1 LPDFPIFAVMTDPRQ
16 VYELEHE
23 KPGRLM
29 WKYFLPA
36 FASMMANAL
45 YNVVDRIYIGQGVD
59 ALALSGLTVVFPL
72 MIVFMAFGMLVGMGS
87 AVRISLALGEKDFNR
102 ANRILGNAFFLSLVL
117 GLVLMGAGFLVRD
130 RVLQIFG
137 AGPETIKYASDY
149 FTIILLGTP
158 LATVG
163 FSLNNVIRA
172 EGNPRIA
179 MYSIF
184 ISAGLNIILDP
195 IFIFGLDMGVKGA
208 AIATVISHLV
218 LAVWVLLHF
227 RSKRSVTRLTAA
239 TFRPDFYIIRHIV
252 SIGFAPFAMNL
263 ASSIIWGV
271 MNTKFIRYGG
281 DISIAA
287 LGIVNSA
294 TMLLVISIIS
304 INMAVQP
311 IIGFN
316 YGAGLFC
323 RVKETIM
330 KAIRYATL
338 IAVGGWLI
346 CMLAPGV
353 IISIFNTD
361 SPELREAGTLGLRIY
376 CAALPVVG
384 FQIISSNY
392 FQAIGK
398 ARLAIFLSMLRQIII
413 LFPLIIIL
421 PEFWGALGVW
431 VAIPVSDFAAAV
443 ISFILFRR
451 EIAKL
456 ECDMP
461 VAGRRNPEIAP
472 PPETC

>member
-1 LPDFPIFAVMTDPRQ
+1 
-16 VYELEHE
+16 
-23 KPGRLM
+23 
-29 WKYFLPA
+29 
-36 FASMMANAL
+36 
-45 YNVVDRIYIGQGVD
+45 
-59 ALALSGLTVVFPL
+59 
-72 MIVFMAFGMLVGMGS
+72 
-87 AVRISLALGEKDFNR
+87 
-102 ANRILGNAFFLSLVL
+102 
-117 GLVLMGAGFLVRD
+117 
-130 RVLQIFG
+130 
-137 AGPETIKYASDY
+137 
-149 FTIILLGTP
+149 
-158 LATVG
+158 
-163 FSLNNVIRA
+163 
-172 EGNPRIA
+172 
-179 MYSIF
+179 
-184 ISAGLNIILDP
+184 
-195 IFIFGLDMGVKGA
+195 MGVKGA

-421 PEFWGALGVW
+421 PEFWGASGVW